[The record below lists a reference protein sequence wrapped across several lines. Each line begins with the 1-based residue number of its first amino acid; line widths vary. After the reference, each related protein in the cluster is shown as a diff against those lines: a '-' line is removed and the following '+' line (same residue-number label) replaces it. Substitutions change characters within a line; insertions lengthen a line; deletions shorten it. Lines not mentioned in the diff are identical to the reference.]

1 MKILVAG
8 GAGFIGSNLC
18 SNLLE
23 AGHEVVCLDNLAT
36 GRLVNIDSLH
46 ESPRF
51 TFVEHDIV
59 EAFPDLPRCD
69 RIYNLA
75 SPASP
80 PGYQRHP
87 IETLRTNAEGGR
99 RLLELAAA
107 WRARYVVASTSEV
120 YGDPLEHPQ
129 RESYRGN
136 VSSIG
141 PRSMY
146 DEAKRYGEAL
156 TMAYINARS
165 VDARIVRIFN
175 TYGPNSDPEDGRVVP
190 NLITQAIAGRPLTIY
205 GDGFQTR
212 SLCYVSDLVA
222 GLQAAIET
230 PGTTG
235 DVFNLGNPEEHTITE
250 FAVLIRELAASPSE
264 LTYVDGPV
272 GDDPQRRR
280 PDISHARE
288 CLGWAPTVG
297 LRDGLERTIAY
308 FRAERLAPVGST
320 P

>member
-1 MKILVAG
+1 MRILVAG

-18 SNLLE
+18 GELLR

-36 GRLVNIDSLH
+36 GRLVNIEQFH
-46 ESPRF
+46 EVPRF
-51 TFVEHDIV
+51 TFVQHDIV
-59 EAFPDLPRCD
+59 EALPALPPCD

-80 PGYQRHP
+80 PGYQRHA

-99 RLLELAAA
+99 RLLDLAAA
-107 WRARYVVASTSEV
+107 WGARFLLASTSEI

-156 TMAYINARS
+156 TVAYVRSRS

-190 NLITQAIAGRPLTIY
+190 NLITQALARKPLTIY
-205 GDGFQTR
+205 GDGQQTR

-230 PGTTG
+230 PGTAG
-235 DVFNLGNPEEHTITE
+235 EVFNLGNPEEHTITE
-250 FAVLIRELAASPSE
+250 FAMLIRELTKSDSE
-264 LTYVDGPV
+264 LVYVDGAV

-280 PDISHARE
+280 PDITRARE
-288 CLGWAPTVG
+288 QLGWAPTVA
-297 LRDGLERTIAY
+297 LEDGLGRTIDY
-308 FRAERLAPVGST
+308 FRAGRLAPVG
-320 P
+320 